1 MRSPGSEPTASTTS
15 GRLSDSE
22 SVVIGLG
29 HDGRRVNSA
38 QQQLG
43 FDEPEPAPEHRS
55 ASVGGERVVRVLP
68 DEPAIGREFDYSVPT
83 SMDEQVR
90 IGTVVRVPLHG
101 RRMGGWVVADHVE
114 PPVGVELQPLA
125 RVSGW
130 GPPPEVLDLADWA
143 AWRWCGRPASILR
156 TATPATAVRG
166 LPRAPGRA
174 AVAPTTATTDELT
187 ALADEALSG
196 AVSVV
201 RLAPSVDV
209 HPLLVAAAARGPILV
224 VTPRVGSARR
234 AGLRLR
240 RAGLPVA
247 LLPDDWPLARAGW
260 AHVLGARS
268 AAWAPIAAPAVV
280 VVLDEHDES
289 LQQEQ
294 APTWHARD
302 VAIERARRL
311 DVPCVLVS
319 PAPTPEAL
327 AAGRLLTQ
335 SRAAERE
342 GWPMVDVVDRCDDPP
357 GSGLFSER
365 LVDVLR
371 STARVVC
378 VLNRKGRSRLSCCDR
393 CGSVAVCERCE
404 AAVVQSTDGSFAC
417 LRCDAVRPVVCT
429 RCGATRM
436 RNIRAGVNRVRE
448 ELEALVREPVAEVT
462 ADSAFDGRGP
472 GARVVVGTEAALHR
486 LDGADVVAF
495 LDFDQELLAPR
506 YRAAEEA
513 FGLLVAAARLVGG
526 RAGGGRLLVQT
537 RLPRHEVVQA
547 ALLADPA
554 RVADAEQ
561 ARRALLGYPPSRA
574 LALVSGAAAPA
585 WIARFRPPLGV
596 EVMGPSDGRW
606 IVRAVD
612 HPTLCDALASVERPG
627 GRLRIEVDPLRI

>member
-1 MRSPGSEPTASTTS
+1 M
-15 GRLSDSE
+15 SD
-22 SVVIGLG
+22 GQ
-29 HDGRRVNSA
+29 DR
-38 QQQLG
+38 LG
-43 FDEPEPAPEHRS
+43 FDEPAGRPAPEPTSPRREP
-55 ASVGGERVVRVLP
+55 VVDGERVVRVLP
-68 DEPAIGREFDYSVPT
+68 DEPAIGREFDYAVPAA
-83 SMDEQVR
+83 MDEQVR

-101 RRMGGWVVADHVE
+101 RRVGGWVVADHVE
-114 PPVGVELQPLA
+114 PPVGVAVQPVA

-130 GPPPEVLDLADWA
+130 GPPAEVLDLARWA
-143 AWRWCGRPASILR
+143 AWRWSGRTASILR
-156 TATPATAVRG
+156 TASPTVSVRG
-166 LPRAPGRA
+166 VPRPPHRP
-174 AVAPTTATTDELT
+174 AVAPSTVVSDELAT
-187 ALADEALSG
+187 LAAEALADD
-196 AVSVV
+196 VCVV
-201 RLAPSVDV
+201 RLAPAVDV
-209 HPLLVAAAARGPILV
+209 HPVLMAAAARGPILV
-224 VTPRVGSARR
+224 VTPRAGAARR
-234 AGLRLR
+234 AGVRLR
-240 RAGLPVA
+240 RAGVPVA

-260 AHVLGARS
+260 AHVLGSRS
-268 AAWAPIAAPAVV
+268 AAWAPIPAPAAI

-294 APTWHARD
+294 TPTWHARD

-311 DVPCVLVS
+311 GVPCVLVS

-327 AAGRLLTQ
+327 TAGRLLTQ

-365 LVDVLR
+365 LVDALR
-371 STARVVC
+371 SEARVVC

-404 AAVVQSTDGSFAC
+404 AAVVQSADGSLAC

-436 RNIRAGVNRVRE
+436 RNLRAGVNRVRE

-462 ADSAFDGRGP
+462 AETAVDGRGP
-472 GARVVVGTEAALHR
+472 GARVIVGTEAALHR
-486 LDGADVVAF
+486 VDRADVVAF
-495 LDFDQELLAPR
+495 LDLDQELLAPR

-526 RAGGGRLLVQT
+526 RAGGGRLLLQT

-561 ARRALLGYPPSRA
+561 SRRALLGYPPSRA

-585 WIARFRPPLGV
+585 WIERFDPPLGV
-596 EVMGPSDGRW
+596 EVLGPSDGRW